1 MTFLISW
8 WKEAIWSNRCYKHE
22 QKKVDPC
29 SFRNKLIRQ
38 FHKHDLSYNYIFQ
51 AAYNNLNRNYHENNI
66 SNLRVTGCM
75 DQLLHNFSR
84 RQVAFEAHCSGGTE
98 SAAHLAPHL
107 FSIIEAK
114 STPLP
119 RMWPDYHD
127 SYYSVVYKVAS
138 RSCSRLN
145 YQKHVYP
152 VLKHLASNIY
162 LWWHTKSWA
171 HSSRTRLSI
180 ILSQSRVVS
189 HDHCFYR
196 LPILVYKI

>member
-1 MTFLISW
+1 LGWLFLIFTFYGHTEIIYSQN
-8 WKEAIWSNRCYKHE
+8 KQIIQAIQPNQISTITVKHWTKGL
-22 QKKVDPC
+22 QSCIINLFK
-29 SFRNKLIRQ
+29 
-38 FHKHDLSYNYIFQ
+38 KHDLSYNYIFQ
-51 AAYNNLNRNYHENNI
+51 AAYNKLNRNYHENNI

-84 RQVAFEAHCSGGTE
+84 WQVAFEAHCSGGTE

-119 RMWPDYHD
+119 RLWPDYHD

-145 YQKHVYP
+145 YQKQVYP
-152 VLKHLASNIY
+152 VLKHLISNIY

-180 ILSQSRVVS
+180 ILS
-189 HDHCFYR
+189 
-196 LPILVYKI
+196 